1 MRNDLYSGT
10 VMSDERGT
18 EEPIFVAQL
27 TATLVAQIYRRIQ
40 DIRTAQAITQY
51 NCRDR

>member
-40 DIRTAQAITQY
+40 ESLI
-51 NCRDR
+51 NSF